1 MERPPLRKEAAMN
14 NLRESLEELMQV
26 SAEQVLAEG
35 DSHEGAQALA
45 RVTLLLAM
53 IDRLDASE
61 TPWEDC
67 DLMPARV
74 PLFTCLERS
83 CETAL
88 PQ

>member
-1 MERPPLRKEAAMN
+1 MN

-26 SAEQVLAEG
+26 SAEKVLAEG
-35 DSHEGAQALA
+35 DSPEGAQALA

-67 DLMPARV
+67 DLIPARV
-74 PLFTCLERS
+74 PLFKSLDRS
-83 CETAL
+83 SDTAL